1 MNPLRKIPLALTLT
15 LSALALATSAWA
27 DDIDIFLGTSGGSA
41 DSPNI
46 IFLIDNSPNWSRASQ
61 HWPDNGGNQGQAELA
76 AISSTLNRINSTRP
90 ANVGLAMLS
99 AYAGTNANGATPGT
113 GGGYIRFGVRD
124 MINATNRTALQN
136 ILAGISA
143 NISDP
148 AEKLAG
154 MASKDEDAAFYEIYK
169 YLSGL
174 ANFTGPSNQNSFADV
189 PHNAQSLSGAGQGL
203 TSGFALNNPGASAVY
218 QSPISSGAACASTY
232 IIYIANNANNT
243 GSNGQAAYE
252 PAVANVNPA
261 LAATALL
268 DTWTDE
274 WTYFL
279 KTNGVVVPAGN
290 TNGSVV
296 TYVLDA
302 YSAEQNVGYSN
313 SLMNAAKMGGGKY
326 YQVGSQAAIAN
337 TLGMI
342 FAEIQAVNSTF
353 ASASLPVNTTNRT
366 QDKNQVFI
374 PMFRPDPQDRPLWM
388 GNMKQ
393 YQLISLSGSIAL
405 GDNSNPPIDAVN
417 TLTGFITPCA
427 QSFWTTDSG
436 TYWQSDIFDSPTPK
450 GGCPRSITGFSA
462 WSDDPDG
469 PMVEKGGVA
478 EVIRKG
484 NNPPAS
490 NTIPTWAV
498 NRRVYTLAG
507 LTGTTLTP
515 FTSAS
520 LGVLPAQVAL
530 ANFILGQDVNDENA
544 NVNTTESRPSLHG
557 DEIHSRPLPVDY
569 GAGVTVYYG
578 SNDGT
583 LRAVDASSGAER
595 WAFIAPEFYT
605 PAPVLPPGTPTGFS
619 RLMNDSPI
627 ISYPSMPSGI
637 TPTPVPKDY
646 YFDGSIGVY
655 QSPNNSSVWIY
666 PSMRRGGRTIYALDV
681 TNPAS
686 PQFKWKAGCP
696 YQQPNNTGCTAGMSG
711 IGQTWSI
718 PAAASSVLGY
728 SGPIVIMGGGYDTC
742 EDANLLTPSCTSP
755 NGAAVY
761 VLDANTGA
769 VIRSFSTTRS
779 VAADVALIAVTTPG
793 VVDHAYA
800 VDTGGNIYRLD
811 FALSTSNWVMNKVAY
826 TNGAGRKFLFA
837 PALLAAPGNQVYLAL
852 GSGDRE
858 HPLQSEYPYSAVV
871 NRFYVYRDSLASTSA
886 TSLDDTTRMYDFT
899 YGVGDPGPGNATT
912 GTACSTAGVL
922 PTSSMSGWFM
932 SLSANGLGEQ
942 TVTSAIIAAGMVA
955 FSTNRPVPQAQG
967 TCATTLG
974 AAYGYWVNLFNASG
988 GISANGAACGGVRDS
1003 QFVGGGLPPSPVI
1016 ATVPVNNQVVT
1027 IVIGAAQLGSG
1038 SGSGGA
1044 SCGICPQQVSPAIVP
1059 ARKTI
1064 FWKSSGEN

>member
-1 MNPLRKIPLALTLT
+1 
-15 LSALALATSAWA
+15 
-27 DDIDIFLGTSGGSA
+27 
-41 DSPNI
+41 
-46 IFLIDNSPNWSRASQ
+46 
-61 HWPDNGGNQGQAELA
+61 

-124 MINATNRTALQN
+124 MTNATNRTALQN

-143 NISDP
+143 NTTDP

-302 YSAEQNVGYSN
+302 YSAEHNVGYSN
-313 SLMNAAKMGGGKY
+313 LLMNAAKNGGGKY
-326 YQVGSQAAIAN
+326 YQIGSQA
-337 TLGMI
+337 
-342 FAEIQAVNSTF
+342 
-353 ASASLPVNTTNRT
+353 
-366 QDKNQVFI
+366 
-374 PMFRPDPQDRPLWM
+374 
-388 GNMKQ
+388 
-393 YQLISLSGSIAL
+393 GSIAL

-484 NNPPAS
+484 NNPPAT

-507 LTGTTLTP
+507 LSGTTRTP

-520 LGVLPAQVAL
+520 VAVLPTQ
-530 ANFILGQDVNDENA
+530 
-544 NVNTTESRPSLHG
+544 
-557 DEIHSRPLPVDY
+557 
-569 GAGVTVYYG
+569 
-578 SNDGT
+578 
-583 LRAVDASSGAER
+583 
-595 WAFIAPEFYT
+595 
-605 PAPVLPPGTPTGFS
+605 
-619 RLMNDSPI
+619 
-627 ISYPSMPSGI
+627 
-637 TPTPVPKDY
+637 
-646 YFDGSIGVY
+646 
-655 QSPNNSSVWIY
+655 
-666 PSMRRGGRTIYALDV
+666 
-681 TNPAS
+681 
-686 PQFKWKAGCP
+686 
-696 YQQPNNTGCTAGMSG
+696 
-711 IGQTWSI
+711 
-718 PAAASSVLGY
+718 
-728 SGPIVIMGGGYDTC
+728 
-742 EDANLLTPSCTSP
+742 
-755 NGAAVY
+755 
-761 VLDANTGA
+761 
-769 VIRSFSTTRS
+769 
-779 VAADVALIAVTTPG
+779 
-793 VVDHAYA
+793 
-800 VDTGGNIYRLD
+800 
-811 FALSTSNWVMNKVAY
+811 
-826 TNGAGRKFLFA
+826 
-837 PALLAAPGNQVYLAL
+837 LAL
-852 GSGDRE
+852 G
-858 HPLQSEYPYSAVV
+858 
-871 NRFYVYRDSLASTSA
+871 N
-886 TSLDDTTRMYDFT
+886 
-899 YGVGDPGPGNATT
+899 
-912 GTACSTAGVL
+912 
-922 PTSSMSGWFM
+922 
-932 SLSANGLGEQ
+932 
-942 TVTSAIIAAGMVA
+942 
-955 FSTNRPVPQAQG
+955 
-967 TCATTLG
+967 
-974 AAYGYWVNLFNASG
+974 
-988 GISANGAACGGVRDS
+988 
-1003 QFVGGGLPPSPVI
+1003 
-1016 ATVPVNNQVVT
+1016 
-1027 IVIGAAQLGSG
+1027 
-1038 SGSGGA
+1038 
-1044 SCGICPQQVSPAIVP
+1044 
-1059 ARKTI
+1059 
-1064 FWKSSGEN
+1064 